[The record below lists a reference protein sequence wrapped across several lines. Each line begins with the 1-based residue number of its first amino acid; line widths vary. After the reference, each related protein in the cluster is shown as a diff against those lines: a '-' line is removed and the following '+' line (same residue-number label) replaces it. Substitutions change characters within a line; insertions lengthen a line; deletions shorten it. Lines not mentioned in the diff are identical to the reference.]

1 MPFVKGQSG
10 NPNGRPAAHKD
21 IQELARQHTPAAIR
35 ALVDALTK
43 PGERV
48 AAANALLDRGY
59 GKPGQTVDLRHHL
72 PAATAT
78 DADLLAIA
86 SAGGGV
92 IAAQARDQ
100 EESGGVVH

>member
-1 MPFVKGQSG
+1 MPFAKGQSG
-10 NPNGRPAAHKD
+10 NPNGRPKGHPE
-21 IQELARQHTPAAIR
+21 IEQLARQHSPAAIR

-72 PAATAT
+72 PTSAAT